1 MIFATMNLFPRTLA
15 LLSFSTALQAQS
27 PQTAPQTALPVQVS
41 TPDAPDLPAIKPNPF
56 LIAHDSFVKIANEGK
71 AELLFLGD
79 SITQGWSGAK
89 DIWSKSF
96 GAYNP
101 ANFGIGGDKTQHV
114 LWRIQNGELD
124 RFAPKAI
131 VLMIGTNNSGADSE
145 VAIAAGVTK
154 IVKTIR
160 EKTPKSKILL
170 LGIFPRGEKP
180 NPIRDKINAVN
191 GIIAKLDDKQHV
203 FFLDIGNRFLEPD
216 GSISKEIMPDFL
228 HLSQKGYQIWSEAIS
243 PTLTELMK

>member
-1 MIFATMNLFPRTLA
+1 M
-15 LLSFSTALQAQS
+15 
-27 PQTAPQTALPVQVS
+27 
-41 TPDAPDLPAIKPNPF
+41 
-56 LIAHDSFVKIANEGK
+56 
-71 AELLFLGD
+71 
-79 SITQGWSGAK
+79 TQGWSGAK
-89 DIWSKSF
+89 DIWTKSF
-96 GAYNP
+96 GTYTP

-114 LWRIQNGELD
+114 LWRITNGELD
-124 RFAPKAI
+124 RFAPKTI

-180 NPIRDKINAVN
+180 NPIREKINAVN

-203 FFLDIGNRFLEPD
+203 FFLDIGNKFLEPD
-216 GSISKEIMPDFL
+216 GSISKEIMPDYL
-228 HLSQKGYQIWSEAIS
+228 HLSQKGYQIWSDAIS
-243 PTLTELMK
+243 ATLTELMK